1 MGTHSN
7 FTFFRSIS
15 KKPYEL
21 DSLEYSLAA
30 LRTVDDA
37 QLLSAIAQ
45 EIWNNHL
52 RPVYRGALFGFH
64 EVDEICE
71 EVISPLCDD
80 PNWLHTLNRLA
91 IVLIGLLR
99 STVDVGIASY
109 ENQPERENL
118 NFWPPLQKDTILDS
132 HVKRADKL
140 DDSSLETHGAIIC
153 ALQLTDDFSTLQMCF
168 PTLETLFLRE
178 SLIDHQPLSLH
189 PNEYQTAFI
198 EDALR
203 RKAVLFEAHVVN
215 YDDLDDL
222 VTLGRAWGVDK
233 SSALTEFLI
242 IMHEVGKDH
251 MVQHLMTSTRLIE
264 IERFQEGGM
273 AIACVRLDAAL
284 VALKQSKECRGILAM
299 LDADTC
305 EWVKEQA
312 EISKDNRSGKV
323 FTHGADD
330 KLIPLDNTHELIL
343 RIKRMSSANRIDAAA
358 LSTMCDTLLKA
369 SETFA

>member
-1 MGTHSN
+1 MPYLTL
-7 FTFFRSIS
+7 FP
-15 KKPYEL
+15 KPYDL
-21 DSLEYSLAA
+21 ASLEHAISA
-30 LRTVDDA
+30 LRTVDDV

-52 RPVYRGALFGFH
+52 RPIYRGALFGFH

-71 EVISPLCDD
+71 EIISPLCDD
-80 PNWLHTLNRLA
+80 PTWFHTLNRLA
-91 IVLIGLLR
+91 IVMIGLLR
-99 STVDVGIASY
+99 STVDAASVPY
-109 ENQPERENL
+109 ENHPEHENL
-118 NFWPPLQKDTILDS
+118 DAWPPLQKDTILDG
-132 HVKRADKL
+132 HVKRADNL

-153 ALQLTDDFSTLQMCF
+153 ALQLTDDFSTLPMCF

-178 SLIDHQPLSLH
+178 SLTGHQPLSLH

-222 VTLGRAWGVDK
+222 VTLGRAWGVEK

-273 AIACVRLDAAL
+273 AIACVRLDTAL
-284 VALKQSKECRGILAM
+284 VALKKAKECRSIIAM

-312 EISKDNRSGKV
+312 EISKGNRPGKI

-330 KLIPLDNTHELIL
+330 QLIPLENTHELIL

-369 SETFA
+369 SEAFA